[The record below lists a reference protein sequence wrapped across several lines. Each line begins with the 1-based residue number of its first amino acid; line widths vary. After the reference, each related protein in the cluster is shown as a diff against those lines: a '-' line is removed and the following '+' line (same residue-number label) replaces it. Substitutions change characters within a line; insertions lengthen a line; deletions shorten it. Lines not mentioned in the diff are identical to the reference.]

1 MVDEKLAEN
10 RKRYEKKRIFKN
22 ASFNTET
29 EGDLLEYADSLDFSQ
44 RGNPSRAALLH
55 SFRLRPNPPD
65 PTISASTVTLYTA
78 S

>member
-1 MVDEKLAEN
+1 MVDEKLAES

-44 RGNPSRAALLH
+44 WVKEKLREELLKRGQ
-55 SFRLRPNPPD
+55 
-65 PTISASTVTLYTA
+65 
-78 S
+78 